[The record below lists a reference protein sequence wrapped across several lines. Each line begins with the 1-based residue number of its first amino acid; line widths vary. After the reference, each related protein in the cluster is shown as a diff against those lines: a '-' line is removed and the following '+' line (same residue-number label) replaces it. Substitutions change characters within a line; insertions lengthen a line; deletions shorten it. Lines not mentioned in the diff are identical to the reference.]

1 LESEGQR
8 QKDKDKDGNKLKRT
22 NIYDTGF
29 NANILKGT
37 STHAHYTII

>member
-8 QKDKDKDGNKLKRT
+8 QKDKDKDGNKRT

-37 STHAHYTII
+37 SIHAHYTLI